1 MSVFDEEITIEK
13 LKELG
18 FKLGDKTLYKTIKCE
33 YIYGPEVTIFYFIDR
48 IEDNVET
55 IFLSTYFAKHFHDT
69 AKDIIDMSALIHR
82 AKEILKENID
92 SYYQF
97 SNKHIDLTQ

>member
-1 MSVFDEEITIEK
+1 MSVFDEELTIEK

-33 YIYGPEVTIFYFIDR
+33 YLYGPEVTIFYFINR

-55 IFLSTYFAKHFHDT
+55 IFLSTNFTKHFYDT
-69 AKDIIDMSALIHR
+69 AKDIIDMTTLIHR
-82 AKEILKENID
+82 AKEMLKENID
-92 SYYQF
+92 NPYQF
-97 SNKHIDLTQ
+97 SNKYMD

>member
-1 MSVFDEEITIEK
+1 MSVFDEELTIEK

-33 YIYGPEVTIFYFIDR
+33 NIYGPEVTIFYFIDR

-55 IFLSTYFAKHFHDT
+55 IFLSTYFSKHFYDT
-69 AKDIIDMSALIHR
+69 AKDIIDISTLIHR
-82 AKEILKENID
+82 AKEMLKENID
-92 SYYQF
+92 NPYQF
-97 SNKHIDLTQ
+97 SNKHIDLT

>member
-33 YIYGPEVTIFYFIDR
+33 NLYGPEVMIFYFPNKN
-48 IEDNVET
+48 EENVET
-55 IFLSTYFAKHFHDT
+55 VFLSINFSKCFCDT
-69 AKDIIDMSALIHR
+69 AKDIIDISTLIHR
-82 AKEILKENID
+82 AKEMLKENID
-92 SYYQF
+92 L
-97 SNKHIDLTQ
+97 I